1 MLQHQDIPAIRY
13 HAGTWENPDKDG
25 LPILS
30 AHAWVEIAGGII
42 FESLGRRFY
51 DKADYQ
57 RVTNALPFKTY
68 TAQQLARL
76 LGTQGRRPTVDDGP
90 TFLQKMT
97 EDAMLEILLALSMRQ
112 TPDVPAV
119 VALDY

>member
-13 HAGTWENPDKDG
+13 HAGTWQNPDKDG

-30 AHAWVEIAGGII
+30 AHAWVELAGGII

-76 LGTQGRRPTVDDGP
+76 LDAQGRRPTVDDGP
-90 TFLQKMT
+90 TFLQKMAD
-97 EDAMLEILLALSMRQ
+97 DAALETLLALSIRH
-112 TPDVPAV
+112 TPEVPAIV
-119 VALDY
+119 VLD